1 MDLKGTYEMMYGC
14 RLCGKEF
21 SYISAEYISA
31 MEVVTDFVSGGDGV
45 VREATTSSGTAV
57 TARFWQ
63 HQAHICEDGSI
74 GFADFIG
81 FRKGGEE
88 CGD

>member
-1 MDLKGTYEMMYGC
+1 MDLKGTYKMMYKC

-21 SYISAEYISA
+21 FHIVTRYMSA
-31 MEVVTDFVSGGDGV
+31 MEVTTDLVSGDNGA
-45 VREATTSSGTAV
+45 VREVAATSGIAV
-57 TARFWQ
+57 TARFWR
-63 HQAHICEDGSI
+63 HQTHICKDGSI

-88 CGD
+88 